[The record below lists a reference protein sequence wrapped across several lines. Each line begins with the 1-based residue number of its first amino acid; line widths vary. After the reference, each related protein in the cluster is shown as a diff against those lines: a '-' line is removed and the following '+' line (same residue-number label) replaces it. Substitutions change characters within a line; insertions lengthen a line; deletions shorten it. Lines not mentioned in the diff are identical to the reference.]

1 MALDLST
8 LNGANGFVINGID
21 PSDESGE
28 SVSGAGDVNGDGFDD
43 LIIGANEGDPN
54 GNILAGESC
63 VVFGSGA
70 PGGFPAAL
78 DLSSLDGTNGFT
90 INGINAF
97 DRSGDSVSGAG
108 DVNGDGINDLV
119 IGAFYASPNGAN
131 LAGESYVVFGSDAP
145 GGFPAALNL
154 SSLNGANGFVIN
166 GIDTLDFSG
175 ISVSSAG
182 DVNGDGVDDLIIG
195 ADHADPNGN
204 SSAGES
210 YVIFGMVP
218 PPPPEPGLE
227 GVTIT
232 LVNLFNGE
240 TVTTTT
246 DVDGDYNFDDL
257 GPGRY
262 RVRQQL
268 PEGFFQTTDDPPDIL
283 ATSGDDVTDVDF
295 GDAQRGEIHGFVFS
309 GVNGNGEL
317 DEGEAL
323 LRNKSVTLIGDDNND
338 GHPDLR
344 DTERTDQEGKFW
356 FKDLL
361 PGDYEVEIRLGSRD
375 VQTTPTIGV
384 VSVPS
389 GTSITAPEMVDPNA
403 ELGATARNS
412 DLRHVVNP
420 ALAIG
425 MARGGS
431 LAGRVFSDDNGDGER
446 DGGESGVGGV
456 QVFLD
461 LDNSGDLSAGDRIAE
476 TSNSGR
482 YRFRDV
488 VPGTYNVGVVPPDG
502 TAPTSPAD
510 AINHDVLVESG
521 GKGTR
526 DVDFGVQTQQAA
538 QSGA

>member
-1 MALDLST
+1 MA
-8 LNGANGFVINGID
+8 
-21 PSDESGE
+21 
-28 SVSGAGDVNGDGFDD
+28 
-43 LIIGANEGDPN
+43 DPN
-54 GNILAGESC
+54 GN
-63 VVFGSGA
+63 SG
-70 PGGFPAAL
+70 
-78 DLSSLDGTNGFT
+78 
-90 INGINAF
+90 
-97 DRSGDSVSGAG
+97 
-108 DVNGDGINDLV
+108 
-119 IGAFYASPNGAN
+119 
-131 LAGESYVVFGSDAP
+131 AGESYVVFGIP
-145 GGFPAALNL
+145 GEN
-154 SSLNGANGFVIN
+154 
-166 GIDTLDFSG
+166 DED
-175 ISVSSAG
+175 
-182 DVNGDGVDDLIIG
+182 
-195 ADHADPNGN
+195 
-204 SSAGES
+204 
-210 YVIFGMVP
+210 P
-218 PPPPEPGLE
+218 PPDPGPGPEPGLE

-502 TAPTSPAD
+502 TAPTSPGASSATGSWSLPVMVKRWPTRSD
-510 AINHDVLVESG
+510 SSLVALVIWVSLL
-521 GKGTR
+521 K
-526 DVDFGVQTQQAA
+526 VPL
-538 QSGA
+538 